1 MKREQM
7 VEFIA
12 ALGLL
17 GANTD
22 KVTLTPDG
30 WEAETFLREVNEDG
44 TAYKRGET
52 LSGTWD

>member
-1 MKREQM
+1 MKRERM

-12 ALGLL
+12 ALGLI
-17 GANTD
+17 GTNTD

-30 WEAETFLREVNEDG
+30 WEAETFIREVDEDG
-44 TAYKRGET
+44 TGFKRGET

>member
-7 VEFIA
+7 SEFIE

-17 GANTD
+17 GKNTD

-30 WEAETFLREVNEDG
+30 WEAETFVRELSEDG
-44 TAYKRGET
+44 TGYKRGET
-52 LSGTWD
+52 LNGTWA

>member
-1 MKREQM
+1 MKRERM
-7 VEFIA
+7 VEFIG

-17 GANTD
+17 GANAD

-30 WEAETFLREVNEDG
+30 WEAETFIREVNEDG
-44 TAYKRGET
+44 TGFKRGET